1 MAGTYLIDGGSH
13 IDRPLSNLMMK
24 AFDSGAEMGWIGQ
37 MMFPP
42 VPVDKQSNTYYV
54 LDKDYWLRVPD
65 TSRAPKSPAKLA
77 EWAVSSDRY
86 FAQNYA
92 QRTDYALETIA
103 NADEAIQVRESSAMF
118 VTELLMRDR
127 ELRIA
132 NLVSSISNVGSGVVL
147 TGSNKFSNYTAGD
160 DPISIVK
167 SGTAFI
173 RHQTGFRPNTL
184 IVDYD
189 TASILRD
196 HPVLR
201 DYVKYTMGPSPDGAL
216 SDSQLAAIFGIP
228 NVWVGT
234 GIYNSAPEGSP
245 SSVQNIWGNVAILA
259 HIRPPQGLRT
269 ATAGLSFQWRPEGFP
284 SPMVIE
290 RYPHPDP
297 SVKAEYVEAQ
307 YFQQEK
313 IVARELIYT
322 ISGTL

>member
-1 MAGTYLIDGGSH
+1 MPSYLIDGGSH
-13 IDRPLSNLMMK
+13 IDRPLSNLAMK
-24 AFDSGAEMGWIGQ
+24 AFVGSADMIGQ

-42 VPVDKQSNTYYV
+42 VQVGKQSDTYYV
-54 LDKDYWLRVPD
+54 IDQSYWLRVPD
-65 TSRAPKSPAKLA
+65 TTRAPKSPAKVA

-86 FAQNYA
+86 FAKNFA

-118 VTELLMRDR
+118 ITELLMRDR

-132 NLVSSISNVGSGVVL
+132 NMVSSVSNVGSGVVL
-147 TGSNKFSNYTAGD
+147 TGADKFSDYAGS
-160 DPISIVK
+160 DPISVVK

-173 RHQTGFRPNTL
+173 RQRTGLMANTL
-184 IVDYD
+184 ILDYD
-189 TASILRD
+189 TAAVLRD

-201 DYVKYTMGPSPDGAL
+201 DYVKYTQGPSLPDGAL
-216 SDSQLAAIFGIP
+216 SDAQLASIFRVP
-228 NVWVGT
+228 NVWIGS
-234 GIYNSAPEGSP
+234 GIFNAAAEGNAPNTR
-245 SSVQNIWGNVAILA
+245 NIWGNVAILA

-284 SPMVIE
+284 APMVIE

-307 YFQQEK
+307 YFQDEK
-313 IVARELIYT
+313 IVARDLIYT
-322 ISGTL
+322 ITGTL